1 MVNLGNGYVVIPTNY
16 GYNLAEDRGQFDK
29 KTGEKVYNT
38 ISYHGSLASCI
49 NAALGEVQ
57 RKKMSEK
64 DYTLKEAVDQLS
76 QIQRQFIIILQN
88 TIGSKEAID
97 DGK

>member
-1 MVNLGNGYVVIPTNY
+1 MIDLGNGYFAVPTNY
-16 GYNLAEDRGQFDK
+16 GYNLSEDKRQIDK
-29 KTGEKVYNT
+29 KTGQKIYSP

-76 QIQRQFIIILQN
+76 QIQRQFIIILEN